1 MPAARLVPLA
11 LALILAGCDDRVAP
25 AVPAPAAPAAVT
37 VTLSIV
43 GTNDLHGGVLQREDR
58 GGLALLGGYVAN
70 LRAARDRDGGA
81 VLLVDAGDLFQGTLE
96 SNLNEGAVVVAAY
109 DALGYAAVAIGN
121 HDFDFGPAGEAATP
135 ASPADDPRGA
145 LKARAAS
152 ASFPF
157 LAANVID
164 EATGKPVAWRNVLPS
179 TLVTAA
185 GVQVGII
192 GVTTARTLETTIA
205 ANTSGLR
212 IGPLAASI
220 EAEATRL
227 RASGAAVIVVAA
239 HAGGTC
245 ADFSN
250 PLDLSSCAP
259 DEEIVN
265 VIHAL
270 PRGLVD
276 VVVAGHRHLGIGHQ
290 IDGVA
295 VTEAYAG
302 GRSFG
307 RVDLVVDRAAR
318 RVTGRRSF
326 APRDLCSRVDPGT
339 TRCDPEGASVS
350 RVPAEYEGAAVTA
363 DAAVARVLAPGV
375 EAARRVKTRPLGI
388 TLSTPL
394 RRTAGLDSPLGNLF
408 TDAFLAAVPGAGLVV
423 NNTDGG
429 LRADMPAG
437 PVTYGTVFEV
447 MPFDNRV
454 VAFHLSGA
462 EIRKMVTTWMG
473 ARVPVTPG
481 IAGLRIRVSC
491 QGPALH
497 VALIRPD
504 GQPVEDRERVLVVTT
519 DFLATNGDNI
529 FASVVPP
536 DGFTVEQDVGTV
548 RDVVIGALKKY
559 GSTLGEAQLLDG
571 PNPRWALPGPRPV
584 MCSA

>member
-1 MPAARLVPLA
+1 M
-11 LALILAGCDDRVAP
+11 
-25 AVPAPAAPAAVT
+25 
-37 VTLSIV
+37 
-43 GTNDLHGGVLQREDR
+43 
-58 GGLALLGGYVAN
+58 
-70 LRAARDRDGGA
+70 
-81 VLLVDAGDLFQGTLE
+81 
-96 SNLNEGAVVVAAY
+96 
-109 DALGYAAVAIGN
+109 
-121 HDFDFGPAGEAATP
+121 GEAATP
-135 ASPADDPRGA
+135 AFPADDPRGA

-164 EATGKPVAWRNVLPS
+164 EATGKPVAWRNVRPS
-179 TLVTAA
+179 TVVTAA
-185 GVQVGII
+185 GVQVGIV
-192 GVTTARTLETTIA
+192 GVTTARTLATTIA
-205 ANTSGLR
+205 ANTRGLR
-212 IGPLAASI
+212 IAPLAPSI

-239 HAGGTC
+239 HAGGAC

-250 PLDLSSCAP
+250 PSDLSSCAP

-350 RVPAEYEGAAVTA
+350 RVPAEYQGAAVTA
-363 DAAVARVLAPGV
+363 DAAVARVLSPGV
-375 EAARRVKTRPLGI
+375 EAARRVKTTPLGI

-394 RRTAGLDSPLGNLF
+394 RRTGRPDSSIGNLF
-408 TDAFLAAVPGAGLVV
+408 TDAFLAAVPGAGLAV

-454 VAFHLSGA
+454 VAFHMSGA
-462 EIRKMVTTWMG
+462 DIRKMVATWVS
-473 ARVPVTPG
+473 ARVPATPG

-491 QGPALH
+491 EGPALN

-536 DGFTVEQDVGTV
+536 DGFTVEQDAGTV

-559 GSTLGEAQLLDG
+559 GPTLGEAQLLDG
-571 PNPRWALPGPRPV
+571 PNPRWVLPAPRPV
-584 MCSA
+584 TCSA